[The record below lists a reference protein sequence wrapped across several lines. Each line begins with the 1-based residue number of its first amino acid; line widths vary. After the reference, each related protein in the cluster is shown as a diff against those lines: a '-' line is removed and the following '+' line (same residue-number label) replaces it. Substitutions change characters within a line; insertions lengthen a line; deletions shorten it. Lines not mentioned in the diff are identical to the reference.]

1 MSSICD
7 DLRAAILQAAM
18 QGKLTE
24 QLPEDG
30 DVEGLLS
37 QIKAKKE
44 KLIAEGKIK
53 KQKQLA
59 PITDDEIPF
68 NIPENWKWVK
78 LADIS
83 TYKMGKTPQR
93 SDETYWKDDFAWV
106 SIADMPENG
115 TLERTKEKISQKALS
130 EKFNNSL
137 VPKGTLIMSF
147 KLTVGRC
154 SILGIDAVHNEAIIS
169 IFPYIDTNN
178 STRDYLFATLPFLSN
193 FGDSKD
199 AIKGK
204 TLNNS
209 SLSNLLVPLPPLAE
223 QKRIVE
229 KVDDLMAR
237 VADLEQ
243 SADALASL
251 KKAFPDDIKASL
263 LQAAMQ
269 GKLTEQLPE
278 DGDAEELLDQIK
290 AEKERLIAEGKNK
303 KQKPLAPI
311 TDDEIPFNIPDN
323 WKWSKLGEMVI
334 VLGGKRIPA
343 GKKLTK
349 NNTGHIYIRVSDMKD
364 NTVSTNDLQ
373 YVPED
378 IYPGISRY
386 IINKDDVYITVAG
399 TIGRVGKIP
408 PELDGANLTENADR
422 LVFSR
427 INQDWLIWCLNSPIA
442 QNQIYDATT
451 QVGQPKLA
459 IKRIEELLIPLPPLN
474 EQKRIVERLD
484 ALMQNINVVGEL
496 IANK

>member
-7 DLRAAILQAAM
+7 DLRAAILLAAM

-30 DVEGLLS
+30 DVGGLLG
-37 QIKAKKE
+37 QIKAEKE

-78 LADIS
+78 LADIT

-93 SDETYWKDDFAWV
+93 SNETYWKDDFAWV

-169 IFPYIDTNN
+169 IFPYIDANN

-209 SLSNLLVPLPPLAE
+209 SLSNLLVPFPPLAE

-229 KVDDLMAR
+229 RVDELMAR
-237 VADLEQ
+237 VA
-243 SADALASL
+243 
-251 KKAFPDDIKASL
+251 
-263 LQAAMQ
+263 
-269 GKLTEQLPE
+269 
-278 DGDAEELLDQIK
+278 EE
-290 AEKERLIAEGKNK
+290 
-303 KQKPLAPI
+303 
-311 TDDEIPFNIPDN
+311 
-323 WKWSKLGEMVI
+323 S
-334 VLGGKRIPA
+334 
-343 GKKLTK
+343 
-349 NNTGHIYIRVSDMKD
+349 
-364 NTVSTNDLQ
+364 
-373 YVPED
+373 
-378 IYPGISRY
+378 
-386 IINKDDVYITVAG
+386 
-399 TIGRVGKIP
+399 
-408 PELDGANLTENADR
+408 
-422 LVFSR
+422 FS
-427 INQDWLIWCLNSPIA
+427 
-442 QNQIYDATT
+442 
-451 QVGQPKLA
+451 
-459 IKRIEELLIPLPPLN
+459 
-474 EQKRIVERLD
+474 
-484 ALMQNINVVGEL
+484 
-496 IANK
+496 